1 MSRTEP
7 IDVVVRCRNEMPF
20 TERTL
25 RALASQSV
33 VHRVTFMD
41 CGSTDGSREVAVA
54 AGVSILD
61 VDPKRYVPGVVLN
74 RGMEATGSSIV
85 AFVNADAIPCDDE
98 ALARLVAP
106 LVEAPHLVA
115 TFGRQVARPDAD
127 PAVRLEYA
135 RAFGDVAPR
144 LRQGT
149 FFSMAASALRRDA
162 WARLRFDETLRY
174 SEDVDFVRRAE
185 AAGFALTYVP
195 DARFEHSHDYS
206 FAEHRKRRAGEG
218 EADSRIHHLGGPSLV
233 SDLLRPAAGAVLRDL
248 RAGLWSPRV
257 LGVRAMQALGYFE
270 GRRRAS
276 AHGSAR

>member
-1 MSRTEP
+1 MNHVAP

-25 RALASQSV
+25 RALATQSAA
-33 VHRVTFMD
+33 HRVTFMD
-41 CGSTDGSREVAVA
+41 CGSTDGSREAAVA
-54 AGVSILD
+54 AGVTILD

-74 RGMEATGSSIV
+74 RGMEATRSPIV
-85 AFVNADAIPCDDE
+85 AFVNADAIPEGDD

-106 LVEAPHLVA
+106 LLDAPHLVA
-115 TFGRQVARPDAD
+115 TFGRQLARPDAD

-185 AAGFALTYVP
+185 AAGLGITYVP

-206 FAEHRKRRAGEG
+206 LAEHRKRRAGEG
-218 EADSRIHHLGGPSLV
+218 EADTRIHHLGEPSFV

-248 RAGLWSPRV
+248 RAGLVSPRV

-276 AHGSAR
+276 TH